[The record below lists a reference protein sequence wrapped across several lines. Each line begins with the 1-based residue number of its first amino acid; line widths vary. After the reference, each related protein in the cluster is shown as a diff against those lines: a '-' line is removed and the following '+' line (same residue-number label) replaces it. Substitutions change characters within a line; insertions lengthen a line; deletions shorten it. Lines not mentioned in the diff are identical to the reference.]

1 MSLRANSDYSYLFIL
16 VLYLRFFA
24 EHMMGR
30 IEKVFEARSL
40 ITAHSIRIPACSQV
54 KMDRFVVML

>member
-1 MSLRANSDYSYLFIL
+1 M
-16 VLYLRFFA
+16 
-24 EHMMGR
+24 ER

-40 ITAHSIRIPACSQV
+40 ITAHSIRIPACSKV